1 MDNSYENINS
11 IGTIIE
17 NVINEINTG
26 KSKIFKIADSLRDE
40 FQKKNIELEI
50 VKKEI
55 EETIE
60 KVDQLEIL
68 DKKMRVILSETSKM
82 EGKKFGDLIEKRY
95 EEAFEIRVEYI
106 TKQNEEKDLRRRRD
120 SLEQTLKNY
129 SSNIEVA
136 DNTVNQINIA
146 LGYLEGDVA
155 DIEENSQMLIGIKI
169 LEGQERERRRIAR
182 EVHDGPAQYIANTM
196 MRIDFCKMVIQKD
209 LNEGLKELDDLKSNV
224 RKALKEVRGIL
235 FDLRPLKL
243 EQRGLN
249 EAIKDMANDVSLE
262 TNIPVNV
269 TLNTVKYEIEHII
282 EIAVYRIIQEI
293 LNNVKKHSKAHEA
306 SIIIESSKEYIYFMV
321 KDDGVGFDLEEART
335 REKEKGTSYG
345 LPGIFDRVSQLQGTI
360 DIKSEPNNGTRYNI
374 KLPINRGVNKNE
386 RK

>member
-40 FQKKNIELEI
+40 FQKKNVELEI

-82 EGKKFGDLIEKRY
+82 EGEKFGDLIEKRY

-146 LGYLEGDVA
+146 LGYLEGDVFSQV
-155 DIEENSQMLIGIKI
+155 EN
-169 LEGQERERRRIAR
+169 
-182 EVHDGPAQYIANTM
+182 
-196 MRIDFCKMVIQKD
+196 KD
-209 LNEGLKELDDLKSNV
+209 KRNIFNFFKRLSKRDKVLCDQSMSHVNAVKELNKKLNELLSVPLTVHRSNNIIVKWMLD
-224 RKALKEVRGIL
+224 
-235 FDLRPLKL
+235 
-243 EQRGLN
+243 
-249 EAIKDMANDVSLE
+249 
-262 TNIPVNV
+262 
-269 TLNTVKYEIEHII
+269 
-282 EIAVYRIIQEI
+282 
-293 LNNVKKHSKAHEA
+293 
-306 SIIIESSKEYIYFMV
+306 IYFY
-321 KDDGVGFDLEEART
+321 D
-335 REKEKGTSYG
+335 
-345 LPGIFDRVSQLQGTI
+345 
-360 DIKSEPNNGTRYNI
+360 
-374 KLPINRGVNKNE
+374 
-386 RK
+386 